1 MVRSAWRTGG
11 RGGCGQLRRARR
23 RGGCICGCLWRKVSS
38 HFYFSPRVTTG
49 ISIGDTRLIWAPIA
63 LFVITILM
71 YWHDQ
76 RIARR

>member
-1 MVRSAWRTGG
+1 
-11 RGGCGQLRRARR
+11 
-23 RGGCICGCLWRKVSS
+23 LWRKVSS

>member
-1 MVRSAWRTGG
+1 MENGWAWWMRPAPPGET
-11 RGGCGQLRRARR
+11 QRRLH
-23 RGGCICGCLWRKVSS
+23 LWLLVAQGV
-38 HFYFSPRVTTG
+38 FALLLLAAG